1 MKKTFLCF
9 LMIATC
15 GSMFAACPPDDNEVD
30 AEFII
35 TECGEVV
42 QIPSGNYTGEQLDQ
56 LITIYTSV
64 LC

>member
-1 MKKTFLCF
+1 
-9 LMIATC
+9 MIATC